1 MKKIITLIST
11 LIFFVSIL
19 DADNSLT
26 PPIVYVAG
34 DGSGDYNCD
43 GKSDQIEINKALDFV
58 ATHPKYTTV
67 HLKGPNTYWIDST
80 IYISSNTILEGD
92 STAIVKLIDNAKWWT
107 KFKPLIGQKGTQF
120 TFGIEDPSI
129 NSRNITIRGFEIDG
143 NSNQQQ

>member
-1 MKKIITLIST
+1 MKKIITST
-11 LIFFVSIL
+11 TILTFLVSIL
-19 DADNSLT
+19 YADKNKTLT

-67 HLKGPNTYWIDST
+67 HLKGSNTYWIDST

-92 STAIVKLIDNAKWWT
+92 STAIVKLIDNAKY
-107 KFKPLIGQKGTQF
+107 LY
-120 TFGIEDPSI
+120 S
-129 NSRNITIRGFEIDG
+129 
-143 NSNQQQ
+143 